1 MKIALASDHEGFE
14 LKQAI
19 KLRLERVH
27 EVMDLGT
34 RGKRAVD
41 YPDFA
46 RRVAIRVAR
55 GECERGILIC
65 GTGIGMSIAANKFPG
80 IRAALCRT
88 QRDAELS
95 RRHNDANVLV
105 LPSMK
110 PSFAL
115 RLVDIWLR
123 TGFEGGRHERRLR
136 KIREIEE
143 RMGLG

>member
-1 MKIALASDHEGFE
+1 
-14 LKQAI
+14 
-19 KLRLERVH
+19 
-27 EVMDLGT
+27 
-34 RGKRAVD
+34 
-41 YPDFA
+41 
-46 RRVAIRVAR
+46 
-55 GECERGILIC
+55 
-65 GTGIGMSIAANKFPG
+65 MSIAANKFPG